1 MTLSGATQNV
11 ITQMMDIAEP
21 MANLRTM
28 LEQRLQCNLSEH
40 DIYLQNSAQV
50 RCDTHTHLSS
60 TPTLT
65 L

>member
-50 RCDTHTHLSS
+50 KM
-60 TPTLT
+60 
-65 L
+65 